1 MIPSALDEAAPAAPI
16 AQSGAARVFSALGNP
31 SFRNL
36 WLGQLGSGSAE
47 WMDQVTRGWLVYE
60 LTGSALLLGVATAL
74 RSLPLLL
81 LGVWGGVFADRF
93 DRRRLL
99 LVVEGAALLL
109 DLSLALLVLSG
120 LVQVWHVLLTGVFSG
135 TAMSF
140 TQPARQAYIA
150 DLVDRPRLLNA
161 IALNSGAHNLT
172 RTVGPALA
180 GFVIAGAG
188 EGHSGAG
195 YSYVV
200 QAILWGWA
208 FVWTMSIRASTR
220 SHGVRSTNMWHEL
233 LAGFVYVRSQPVIV
247 ALLLV
252 ALIPTLLAQPYL
264 AMVPIFA
271 ADILAAGPDGL
282 GILMACSG
290 AGALVGTLGVA
301 ASGDPRG
308 KGGMMLGGL
317 SVFGLGLA
325 AFATSGWLVASAL
338 ALALAGAAQSVY
350 RAMNVGLLQTQATE
364 EMRGRIMSF
373 YLLDRGMG
381 PAGAL
386 LMGTLAEVGGAPLAV
401 FLTGG
406 SCFLLA
412 GSLLI
417 LSPGLRRL
425 A

>member
-1 MIPSALDEAAPAAPI
+1 MNPRALDEGAPVASPI
-16 AQSGAARVFSALGNP
+16 AAAGAARIFATLGNTN
-31 SFRNL
+31 FRNL
-36 WLGQLGSGSAE
+36 WLGQLGSGAAE

-93 DRRRLL
+93 DRRKLL
-99 LVVEGAALLL
+99 LAVEGAALFL
-109 DLSLALLVLSG
+109 DLGLALLVLSG
-120 LVQVWHVLLTGVFSG
+120 LVQVWHVLLTAVFSG

-150 DLVDRPRLLNA
+150 DLVDRRRLLNA

-172 RTVGPALA
+172 RTLGPALA
-180 GFVIAGAG
+180 GFVIASA
-188 EGHSGAG
+188 GAG
-195 YSYVV
+195 YSYVA

-208 FVWTMSIRASTR
+208 FLWTLSIRASTGSNR
-220 SHGVRSTNMWHEL
+220 ARSTNMWHEL
-233 LAGFVYVRSQPVIV
+233 LEGFDYVRGQPVIL

-252 ALIPTLLAQPYL
+252 ALIPTLLAQPHL

-271 ADILAAGPDGL
+271 RDILEAGPEGL

-301 ASGDPRG
+301 ASGDPQR
-308 KGGMMLGGL
+308 KGGLMLGGL
-317 SVFGLGLA
+317 SLFGLGLA
-325 AFATSGWLVASAL
+325 AFASSSWLIASAL
-338 ALALAGAAQSVY
+338 ALAVAGAAQSVY
-350 RAMNVGLLQTQATE
+350 RAMNVGLLQTQAAE

-373 YLLDRGMG
+373 YLLDRGVG

-412 GSLLI
+412 GSIFLLA
-417 LSPGLRRL
+417 PALRRL